1 MLSKFKRDDD
11 SIIQLPVPPVP
22 LDTINTAKEGSLSSD
37 SRYKQFGDE
46 LARYFMELI
55 RGTYSPKRFKTL
67 VNFMGISRPFC
78 ELKYPKVTEF
88 ICDKQSQGRLND
100 GWFMRNFKSV
110 LKRWQS
116 RWVVLTPT
124 HLMYY
129 ATPEETGLNMKD
141 SVTFDADTEV
151 VIEECD
157 KYSVTFVFH
166 LSRRTLK
173 LQVKDALA
181 GMISLNYIAEVFKQS
196 TYAQIHRFESFA
208 PVRDRNDCMFF
219 ADGEGY
225 YHELQNALETA
236 KSEVMIT
243 DWWFSPEV
251 PLTRPIQ
258 APLEYEPSRI
268 DKILQR
274 AAQRGVK
281 VYVIVYKEF
290 SLNMNNDSE
299 HVKQALEPLHP
310 NIKVLRHPNVVVSLW
325 SHHEKMCII
334 DKFVVFMG
342 GLDLCW
348 GRFDYQEHPLFNDPQ
363 SRSFPGTDY
372 YNPLKKDIV
381 KSREFEKSMIDQ
393 SYPRMP
399 WHDVAVML
407 KGDIVKDF
415 TSHFITYWN
424 HARETNSES
433 EILFSKK
440 VGNNPGSEER
450 VIAQA
455 MQLSHT
461 TPEGGLESV
470 DPYEVNPG
478 IDMRTLQGF
487 SNILETSGD
496 SIFEPQTEIY
506 NFINSQLISKGNSFN
521 PDFVQAFR
529 AEQDRVMNIT
539 SQERRMTE
547 AEKRTENQFEVLAT
561 NMGVD
566 LTQTTPDLMLPPTPQ
581 FIVNQGPSSMTG
593 GFDLPPGFDVQP
605 TDFVGRQK
613 VGNFEFQNEM
623 PGDMGLLLCANNA
636 DSNRQGVSAAYPGD
650 GYDLPEGFGMQDDS
664 NVIYSNIEVVHNIET
679 EETFNENSGSLPA
692 LAQFSMFHANEDT
705 NVGDLKMQALRSAS
719 NWSLGR
725 RNTECSIYNS
735 YLELIEQSEQ
745 FIFIENQ
752 FFISS
757 SANCGVQNRVVKAL
771 FNRISKAIVQN
782 KPFKL
787 VVFMPL
793 MPSFEANLEDQQ
805 GKVMQIQI
813 GLQNHTIGKG
823 ATSLVEMLMAKLQG
837 SGINHEEYLMVC
849 ALRKFQKRPSDGKP
863 ITELIY
869 IHSKVEFVLRS
880 L

>member
-11 SIIQLPVPPVP
+11 SIIKLPVPPVP

-46 LARYFMELI
+46 LARYLMELI
-55 RGTYSPKRFKTL
+55 RGTYSSKRFKTL

-100 GWFMRNFKSV
+100 GWFMRNVKSV

-129 ATPEETGLNMKD
+129 ATPEETGSNMKD

-157 KYSVTFVFH
+157 KYSVTVVFH

-173 LQVKDALA
+173 LQVKDAIA

-196 TYAQIHRFESFA
+196 TYAHIHRFESFA

-225 YHELQNALETA
+225 YHEIQNALETA

-251 PLTRPIQ
+251 PLIRPIQ

-424 HARETNSES
+424 HARESNSES
-433 EILFSKK
+433 EILFSKR

-455 MQLSHT
+455 VQLSET
-461 TPEGGLESV
+461 TTGGEVEAV

-478 IDMRTLQGF
+478 IDMQTLQGF
-487 SNILETSGD
+487 SNIIETCGD

-506 NFINSQLISKGNSFN
+506 NMINSQPISEGNSFN

-539 SQERRMTE
+539 SQERRLTE
-547 AEKRTENQFEVLAT
+547 AEKRAENQFEVLAT

-566 LTQTTPDLMLPPTPQ
+566 PTQTTPDLMLPSTPQ
-581 FIVNQGPSSMTG
+581 FIVNQGPPSMTG
-593 GFDLPPGFDVQP
+593 GFDLPPGFGAQS
-605 TDFVGRQK
+605 TDFGGRQK
-613 VGNFEFQNEM
+613 VGNFESQNET
-623 PGDMGLLLCANNA
+623 PCDMGLLLCANNA
-636 DSNRQGVSAAYPGD
+636 ESNRQGVSAAYPGH

-664 NVIYSNIEVVHNIET
+664 NVISSNIEVVHNIGT
-679 EETFNENSGSLPA
+679 EQTFNENSGALPA

-757 SANCGVQNRVVKAL
+757 TANCGVQNRIVKAL
-771 FNRISKAIVQN
+771 FNRISKAIEQN

-823 ATSLVEMLMAKLQG
+823 ATSLVEMLTAKLQG
-837 SGINHEEYLMVC
+837 SGINHEEYLMIC
-849 ALRKFQKRPSDGKP
+849 ALRKFQRRPTDGKP

-869 IHSKVEFVLRS
+869 IHSKVEFYLCS